1 MARYVFLGCFVLIA
15 AGSVLAQT
23 STDSL
28 GIMPSQPTTADSITL
43 TVLIPNRD
51 CCIRNY
57 SYDSVANLVS
67 DTMVQLP
74 YQLRVIACPQI
85 ICNPIFYYRGLPFKC
100 APLSAGTYAVYEN
113 MGFFGPSSQ
122 LVKIGSFT
130 VTTPTSTVHQL
141 SPKQKVTGRITGNMV
156 RYYTLRG
163 ELIAHPNN
171 RGHGGRVI
179 VMVDNEGPAAVVA
192 NPIYTKRN

>member
-1 MARYVFLGCFVLIA
+1 M
-15 AGSVLAQT
+15 
-23 STDSL
+23 

-57 SYDSVANLVS
+57 SYDSAANLVS
-67 DTMVQLP
+67 DTMILLP

-85 ICNPIFYYRGLPFKC
+85 ICNPIFYYWGLPFKC
-100 APLSAGTYAVYEN
+100 APLPAGTYAVYEN

-122 LVKIGSFT
+122 IVKIGSFT
-130 VTTPTSTVHQL
+130 VTKPTSAVHQL
-141 SPKQKVTGRITGNMV
+141 SPKQKGTGRITGNMV

-163 ELIAHPNN
+163 ELIAHPDN
-171 RGHGGRVI
+171 RGHSGRVM
-179 VMVDNEGPAAVVA
+179 VMVNNEGSAAVVV
-192 NPIYTKRN
+192 NPIYTKGN